1 MMRKKICF
9 LVFLFMLTAGVSMP
23 GMAVSAAET
32 DTQTKEEQNQTS
44 TIETKDGTGSG
55 SQNDTQKET
64 EVKKKQVKKG
74 NCDKFIG
81 LSKDYWVLATAKKT
95 VRVYKKQSVK
105 STVLG
110 KFTKNNCIVVNTKGM
125 KKGKNYSWLRV
136 YLKNNKPGYIRLSQ
150 VSLGKLNIKNFG
162 ITSNSKKNRQRIKI
176 CRYGLP
182 YMGTK
187 FVLGGSSLKY
197 GIDCSTFARK
207 AMRNAGVKVSSHA
220 LAVNLAAS
228 GKKIKRSQL
237 KPGDMVF
244 YYNSYKDKRIGHCAI
259 YIGSGYIINAS
270 GHQGHNYPSGGI
282 RISRIDYRKP
292 TAVRFRNLVG
302 N

>member
-1 MMRKKICF
+1 MKKKLF
-9 LVFLFMLTAGVSMP
+9 LLGLLFMLAAGVSIQ
-23 GMAVSAAET
+23 GMTVRAAET
-32 DTQTKEEQNQTS
+32 ELQVKEEQGQADSENAQQN
-44 TIETKDGTGSG
+44 GTGSDN
-55 SQNDTQKET
+55 QNDTQKET
-64 EVKKKQVKKG
+64 VQKKKTVKKG
-74 NCDKFIG
+74 NCDKIIG

-95 VRVYKKQSVK
+95 VKVYKKQSIK
-105 STVLG
+105 SSVLG

-136 YLKNNKPGYIRLSQ
+136 YLKNKKTGYIRLSQ

-162 ITSNSKKNRQRIKI
+162 LTTNSKKNRQRIKI
-176 CRYGLP
+176 CSYGLP

-187 FVLGGSSLKY
+187 FVLGGSSLTN

-207 AMRNAGVKVSSHA
+207 AMRNAGVMVSNHA
-220 LAVNLAAS
+220 LAVNLASS

-244 YYNSYKDKRIGHCAI
+244 YYNSYKDRRIGHCAI
-259 YIGSGYIINAS
+259 YIGNGYIINAS